1 MKLEIK
7 ALEAHISQKNA
18 KLSEKDSPVRFYEE
32 KSREAHPRAMQNAM
46 DVMTTVE
53 AMEVM
58 S

>member
-32 KSREAHPRAMQNAM
+32 KSREAHPRAMKMQWM
-46 DVMTTVE
+46 
-53 AMEVM
+53 
-58 S
+58 